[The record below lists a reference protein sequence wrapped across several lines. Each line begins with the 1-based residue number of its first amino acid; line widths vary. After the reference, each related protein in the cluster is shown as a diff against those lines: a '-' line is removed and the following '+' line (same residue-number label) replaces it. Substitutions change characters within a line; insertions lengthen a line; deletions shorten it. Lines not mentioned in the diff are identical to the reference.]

1 MAADLLQRDAMAG
14 KRQEL
19 AGGQLSPEDE
29 VRKRARERFAEADR
43 ILREI
48 DDRWAPPPVDPV
60 LIAQA
65 LGYRCV
71 SVDEPGLEDAM
82 IMVQN
87 GTPTI
92 LFRRGRSRVRTR
104 FSIFHELAH
113 TLFPDYHGNP
123 LVSGSKARYFGR
135 QGFLEHLCD
144 VAVAEFAMPM
154 DLFKN
159 DLHRAGFTV
168 NSVEGLCRRYGA
180 SPEAVSRRMVECDL
194 ERCALALVE
203 PKPHTRQRSRR
214 SKRDGDVE
222 DGSRGMKVVGTT
234 YSTGFAA
241 RKLFIPTFPGFEKRS
256 CLIQAARSGKPA
268 RGSEEVD
275 LGGERWRFDIEV
287 LPLFHRPRVKG
298 LSSVL
303 AFLILS

>member
-1 MAADLLQRDAMAG
+1 MGADLLQLDLAAG
-14 KRQEL
+14 QREEIG
-19 AGGQLSPEDE
+19 GGQVSPEDE
-29 VRKRARERFAEADR
+29 VRTRARERFAHADR

-71 SVDEPGLEDAM
+71 SVDEPGLDDAM

-113 TLFPDYHGNP
+113 TLFPDYRSNP
-123 LVSGSKARYFGR
+123 LMRGSKVRHFGR

-144 VAVAEFAMPM
+144 VAAAEFAMPI
-154 DLFKN
+154 DLFKS
-159 DLHRAGFTV
+159 DLACAGFALS
-168 NSVEGLCRRYGA
+168 SVEGLCRRYGA
-180 SPEAVSRRMVECDL
+180 SQEAVCRRMVECDL
-194 ERCALALVE
+194 HRCALVLAE
-203 PKPHTRQRSRR
+203 PDPGSRQRSRR
-214 SKRDGDVE
+214 CKKGGATQE
-222 DGSRGMKVVGTT
+222 GGMRVVATT
-234 YSTGFAA
+234 YSISFAA
-241 RKLFIPTFPGFEKRS
+241 SKLFIPTFPGFEKRS
-256 CLIQAARSGKPA
+256 CLIQAARNGKLS

-275 LGGERWRFDIEV
+275 LGGERRRFDIEA
-287 LPLFHRPRVKG
+287 LPLLHRPRVKG
-298 LSSVL
+298 LNSVL
-303 AFLILS
+303 AFFTIA

>member
-1 MAADLLQRDAMAG
+1 MAGDLLQLEKTCGSR
-14 KRQEL
+14 EEIE
-19 AGGQLSPEDE
+19 GGQVSAEDE
-29 VRKRARERFAEADR
+29 VRTRARERFAQADR

-48 DDRWAPPPVDPV
+48 DDHWAPPPVDPV

-71 SVDEPGLEDAM
+71 SVDESGLDDAM

-92 LFRRGRSRVRTR
+92 LFRRGRSLVRTR

-113 TLFPDYHGNP
+113 TLFPDFRNNP
-123 LVSGSKARYFGR
+123 LMFGTRVRHFGR

-144 VAVAEFAMPM
+144 VAAAEFAMLI

-159 DLHRAGFTV
+159 DLVRAGFAV
-168 NSVEGLCRRYGA
+168 SSVEGLCRRYGA
-180 SPEAVSRRMVECDL
+180 SQEVVCRRMVECDL
-194 ERCALALVE
+194 QPCALCLVE
-203 PKPHTRQRSRR
+203 PAPNNRRSRR
-214 SKRDGDVE
+214 SIRDGA
-222 DGSRGMKVVGTT
+222 RRNTGMKVVGTT
-234 YSTGFAA
+234 YSASFAA
-241 RKLFIPTFPGFEKRS
+241 GKLFIPTFPGFEKRS

-268 RGSEEVD
+268 RGLEEVD
-275 LGGERWRFDIEV
+275 LGGEKWRFEIEA
-287 LPLFHRPRVKG
+287 LPLLHRPRVKG

-303 AFLILS
+303 AFFIII